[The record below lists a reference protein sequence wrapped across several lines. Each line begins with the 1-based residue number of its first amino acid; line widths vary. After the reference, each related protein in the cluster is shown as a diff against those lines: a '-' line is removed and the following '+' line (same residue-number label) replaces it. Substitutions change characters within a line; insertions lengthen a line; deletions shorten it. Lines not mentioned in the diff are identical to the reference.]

1 MAFDPNQ
8 TSDSY
13 LPGEAEWATKFAAQ
27 QNLASAARLAANNL
41 SNDDA
46 AKAGAGTVAAPT
58 STSGQSNT
66 PSTQNTGQKSTN
78 SAGSDFS
85 NNRTDNPLN
94 NFSSYTYSIVL
105 YAISP
110 EDANKY
116 AETGQTPT
124 DRSKYYVVAQSG
136 GISSADSRAIT
147 SSGNPGPNQMG
158 LDYFIDTL
166 EFRTTIP
173 NTASQSYAQGSRI
186 KLKIIEPYGF
196 NFTEELKKLTLNI
209 SKKSPLMKGVTADNF
224 NHRLMRYILGI
235 RYYGYDSQGNL
246 VTSKSGFVKN
256 YNNGFSDVNSVI
268 ERYVVVAIND
278 FKFKVNG
285 NSTTYNIELQEA
297 APQAS
302 LGTITGVTQNPLNI
316 NGSTVGEV
324 LAGSKGTNSKSLV
337 SELNNQTKKST
348 DSSNKTEQSHTYE
361 IEFLD
366 EKNNLAPNGPIASA
380 KISVSDAKTNTGSGA
395 ASNTSQSN
403 IAAAF
408 KTQTYNS
415 NIKSVGF
422 NAGTDI
428 VQIIDDI
435 ISKSSYVSNALKVL
449 NNEKPETGGV
459 KNTSR
464 QEFKWFSINPIVT
477 TKSFEKKTNYWTFNI
492 KYQIKPYTIYYIK
505 SNNVTSFCKFNGAH
519 KVYNYFLTGE
529 NTQVLNYELQY
540 NALYFIAESS
550 SVKIAGQPDYA
561 YTASNTSL
569 AKNSTQPIP
578 SAPQGGSQS
587 SVGGVGINNETVPQ
601 ENVRAQLYSP
611 SDAYKVTMKIMGD
624 PDWILTSTGINATQS
639 KFKAMPKVKSLSGTA
654 ADLGP
659 SMFDGQLLVQVIFNT
674 ANDYLNTGLMDVSD
688 QVMTMA
694 PGTRNFNI
702 KGTIFT
708 VSHVTSLFSK
718 GSFTQTLEMQL
729 VPSNLLVTEN
739 SNSSTDGRE
748 SSTTLSGTEIGSSDR
763 PTLSTGDFI
772 AADARATTDA
782 SLIESQSQSAQDS
795 PSNNSQG
802 VIVTGQLGRQERQE
816 SANDD
821 GARNNRAALNAPN
834 TDNTPYDY
842 AASAAAARAAETEGL
857 GVTADGT
864 PWRLR

>member
-1 MAFDPNQ
+1 MTFNSNKS
-8 TSDSY
+8 SDD
-13 LPGEAEWATKFAAQ
+13 
-27 QNLASAARLAANNL
+27 SAP
-41 SNDDA
+41 S
-46 AKAGAGTVAAPT
+46 GTNAAPS

-66 PSTQNTGQKSTN
+66 SSTQNTGQKSTN

-110 EDANKY
+110 EDANTY

-124 DRSKYYVVAQSG
+124 DRSKYYIVAQSG

-158 LDYFIDTL
+158 LDYFIDSL
-166 EFRTTIP
+166 EFKTTIP
-173 NTASQSYAQGSRI
+173 NTAATSVAQGSRI

-196 NFTEELKKLTLNI
+196 NFTEELKKLALKI
-209 SKKSPLMKGVTADNF
+209 SKKSPLMKGVTEDNF

-235 RYYGYDSQGNL
+235 RYYGYDTQGNL

-256 YNNGFSDVNSVI
+256 YSNGFSDDNSVI

-302 LGTITGVTQNPLNI
+302 LGTIIGVTQNPLNI

-324 LAGSKGTNSKSLV
+324 LMGSKGPNSKSLV
-337 SELNNQTKKST
+337 SELNSQTKKLT
-348 DSSNKTEQSHTYE
+348 ESSNKTEQSHTYE

-366 EKNNLAPNGPIASA
+366 EKNKSDPNGLIATA
-380 KISVSDAKTNTGSGA
+380 KLSESDAKTNTGSGA
-395 ASNTSQSN
+395 SSNTSKSN
-403 IAAAF
+403 IAEQF
-408 KTQTYNS
+408 KQQTFNS

-422 NAGTDI
+422 KGGTEI

-449 NNEKPETGGV
+449 NNEKPETGSV
-459 KNTSR
+459 KNTSK

-492 KYQIKPYTIYYIK
+492 KYQIKPYIIYYIK
-505 SNNVTSFCKFNGAH
+505 SNNVTNFCKFNGAH

-529 NTQVLNYELQY
+529 NTQVLNYELSY
-540 NALYFIAESS
+540 NALYFIPESS
-550 SVKIAGQPDYA
+550 TLNQTGYA
-561 YTASNTSL
+561 ITESNTSL
-569 AKNSTQPIP
+569 AKQPIP
-578 SAPQGGSQS
+578 SANQGGSQS
-587 SVGGVGINNETVPQ
+587 GTGGVGINNETVPQ

-611 SDAYKVTMKIMGD
+611 NDAYKVTMKIMGD
-624 PDWILTSTGINATQS
+624 PDWILTSTGINAVAQS
-639 KFKAMPKVKSLSGTA
+639 RFKANPKVKSLSGTA

-659 SMFDGQLLVQVIFNT
+659 TMFDGQLLVQVIFNT

-688 QVMTMA
+688 QVLTMS

-708 VSHVTSLFSK
+708 VSHVTSLFLK
-718 GSFTQTLEMQL
+718 GSFTQTLEMQV

-739 SNSSTDGRE
+739 SNSSADGRE
-748 SSTTLSGTEIGSSDR
+748 SSTTPSGTNTGTDGTTR

-782 SLIESQSQSAQDS
+782 SLIESQSQLAQNS

-802 VIVTGQLGRQERQE
+802 VIVTGQLGRQEFA
-816 SANDD
+816 SDD
-821 GARNNRAALNAPN
+821 RTFTARNNRAALDAPN

-842 AASAAAARAAETEGL
+842 AASAASARAAEKEGL